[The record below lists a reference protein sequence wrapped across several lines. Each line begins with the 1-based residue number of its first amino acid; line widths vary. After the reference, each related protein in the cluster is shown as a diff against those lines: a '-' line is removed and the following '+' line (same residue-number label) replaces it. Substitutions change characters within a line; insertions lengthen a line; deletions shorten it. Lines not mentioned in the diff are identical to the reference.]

1 MTKKIYDLIIIGGG
15 PAGLSAGVYAGR
27 GKLKT
32 LILEKGNTG
41 GQAATTN
48 EIVNYPG
55 IRKTTGPALTEEM
68 KLQCEDFGA
77 EFVKTDVI
85 GVDFDGDV
93 KKVKT
98 VNGEFEARA
107 VIIATGA
114 GPRKLGFPGEAE
126 FTGRGVAYCST
137 CDGEFFEG
145 LEVFVIGAG
154 FAAAEE
160 AIYLT
165 RFASKVTVIA
175 REPEFTCAP
184 SIADKVLAHDQIEV
198 KFNTELLEVSG
209 EGMIQ
214 RARFINN
221 VTKEEWEYEANEKD
235 GTFGVFVFVGYA
247 PKTELF
253 KGIIEMDRHGYIVT
267 DEEMRTNVKGV
278 YAVGDLRPKSLRQVI
293 TAVADGAI
301 AGTDVQKYV
310 AEEKERLG
318 IADEPE
324 DEKPAKKEETKE
336 ASSTG
341 SKTSLLNDAIR
352 GQLKGIFER
361 MEKDITLVSI
371 VDESMPK
378 SVELRDFLSEI
389 AELGDKV
396 HLELHKRGENTKVEE
411 MIHADKYPVVA
422 LLNHAGEYSGVK
434 FHGVPGGHEL
444 NSFIL
449 AIYNLAGPGQALD
462 AEIAESIKAIDKDV
476 NIKVMVSLACHYC
489 PDVVVGAQRI
499 AILNKR
505 VEAEMVDISQFPEL
519 KTKYKVMSVPAMI
532 INDQEVVF
540 GAKKINEIIEAV
552 Q

>member
-32 LILEKGNTG
+32 LIIEKGTTG

-55 IRKTTGPALTEEM
+55 VRKTTGPALTEEM

-98 VNGEFEARA
+98 INGEFEARA

-137 CDGEFFEG
+137 CDGEFFQD

-221 VTKEEWEYEANEKD
+221 VTNEEWEYEANEKD
-235 GTFGVFVFVGYA
+235 GTFGVFVFVGYT

-253 KGIIEMDRHGYIVT
+253 KGIVEMDERGYIVT

-318 IADEPE
+318 IVDEPE
-324 DEKPAKKEETKE
+324 EEKPAKKEEAKE
-336 ASSTG
+336 ASANG
-341 SKTSLLNDAIR
+341 SKSLLNDAIR

-361 MEKDITLVSI
+361 MATDVTLVSI

-378 SVELRDFLSEI
+378 SVELRDFLAEI

-396 HLELHKRGENTKVEE
+396 HLELHKKGENTEVEE
-411 MIHADKYPVVA
+411 KIHADKYPVVA
-422 LLNHAGEYSGVK
+422 LLNHSGEYSGVK

-449 AIYNLAGPGQALD
+449 AIYNLAGPGQAID
-462 AEIAESIKAIDKDV
+462 ADIAESIKAIDKNV

-499 AILNKR
+499 AIMNKH

-532 INDQEVVF
+532 INDEDVIF
-540 GAKKINEIIEAV
+540 GAKKINEIIEAI

>member
-32 LILEKGNTG
+32 LIIEKGTTG

-55 IRKTTGPALTEEM
+55 VRKTTGPALTEEM

-98 VNGEFEARA
+98 INGEFEARA

-137 CDGEFFEG
+137 CDGEFFQG

-221 VTKEEWEYEANEKD
+221 VTNEEWEYEANEKD
-235 GTFGVFVFVGYA
+235 GTFGVFVFVGYT

-253 KGIIEMDRHGYIVT
+253 KGIVEMDERGYIVT

-318 IADEPE
+318 IVDEPE
-324 DEKPAKKEETKE
+324 EEKPAKKEEAKE
-336 ASSTG
+336 ASANG
-341 SKTSLLNDAIR
+341 SKSLLNDAIR

-361 MEKDITLVSI
+361 MEKDVTLVSI

-378 SVELRDFLSEI
+378 SVELRDFLAEI

-396 HLELHKRGENTKVEE
+396 HLELHKKGENAEVEE

-422 LLNHAGEYSGVK
+422 LLNHSGEYSGVK

-449 AIYNLAGPGQALD
+449 AIYNLAGPGQAID
-462 AEIAESIKAIDKDV
+462 ADIAESIKAIDKNV

-489 PDVVVGAQRI
+489 PDVVVSAQRI
-499 AILNKR
+499 AIMNKH

-532 INDQEVVF
+532 INDQDVIF
-540 GAKKINEIIEAV
+540 GAKKINEIIEAI

>member
-32 LILEKGNTG
+32 LIIEKGTTG

-55 IRKTTGPALTEEM
+55 VRKTTGPALTEEM

-98 VNGEFEARA
+98 INGEFEARA
-107 VIIATGA
+107 IIIATGA

-137 CDGEFFEG
+137 CDGEFFQD

-221 VTKEEWEYEANEKD
+221 VTNEEWEYEANEKD
-235 GTFGVFVFVGYA
+235 GTFGVFVFVGYT

-253 KGIIEMDRHGYIVT
+253 KGIVEMDERGYIVT

-318 IADEPE
+318 IVDEPE
-324 DEKPAKKEETKE
+324 EEKPAKKEEAKE
-336 ASSTG
+336 ASANG
-341 SKTSLLNDAIR
+341 SKSLLNDAIR

-361 MEKDITLVSI
+361 MEKDVTLVSI

-378 SVELRDFLSEI
+378 SVELRDFLAEI

-396 HLELHKRGENTKVEE
+396 HLELHKKGENAEVEE

-422 LLNHAGEYSGVK
+422 LLNHSGEYSGVK

-449 AIYNLAGPGQALD
+449 AIYNLAGPGQAID
-462 AEIAESIKAIDKDV
+462 ADIAESIKAIDKNV

-499 AILNKR
+499 AIMNKH

-532 INDQEVVF
+532 INDQDVIF
-540 GAKKINEIIEAV
+540 GAKKINEIIEAI

>member
-32 LILEKGNTG
+32 LIIEKGTTG

-55 IRKTTGPALTEEM
+55 VRKTTGPALTEEM

-98 VNGEFEARA
+98 INGEFEARA

-137 CDGEFFEG
+137 CDGEFFQD

-221 VTKEEWEYEANEKD
+221 VTNEEWEYEANEKD

-253 KGIIEMDRHGYIVT
+253 KGIVEMDERGYIVT

-318 IADEPE
+318 IVDEPE
-324 DEKPAKKEETKE
+324 EEKPAKKEEAKE
-336 ASSTG
+336 ASANG
-341 SKTSLLNDAIR
+341 SKSLLNDAIR

-361 MEKDITLVSI
+361 MATDVTLVSI

-378 SVELRDFLSEI
+378 SVELRDFLAEI

-396 HLELHKRGENTKVEE
+396 HLELHKKGENTEVEE
-411 MIHADKYPVVA
+411 KIHADKYPVVA
-422 LLNHAGEYSGVK
+422 LLNHSGEYSGVK

-449 AIYNLAGPGQALD
+449 AIYNLAGPGQAID
-462 AEIAESIKAIDKDV
+462 ADIAESIKAIDKNI

-489 PDVVVGAQRI
+489 PDVVVSAQRI
-499 AILNKR
+499 AIMNKQ

-532 INDQEVVF
+532 INDQDVIF
-540 GAKKINEIIEAV
+540 GAKKINEIIEAI

>member
-32 LILEKGNTG
+32 LIIEKGTTG

-55 IRKTTGPALTEEM
+55 VRKTTGPALTEEM

-98 VNGEFEARA
+98 INGEFEARA

-137 CDGEFFEG
+137 CDGEFFQD

-221 VTKEEWEYEANEKD
+221 VTNEEWEYEANEKD
-235 GTFGVFVFVGYA
+235 GTFGVFVFVGYT

-253 KGIIEMDRHGYIVT
+253 KGIVEMDERGYIVT

-318 IADEPE
+318 IVDEPE
-324 DEKPAKKEETKE
+324 EEKPAKKEEAKE
-336 ASSTG
+336 ASANG
-341 SKTSLLNDAIR
+341 SKSLLNDAIR

-361 MEKDITLVSI
+361 MATDVTLVSI

-378 SVELRDFLSEI
+378 SVELRDFLAEI

-396 HLELHKRGENTKVEE
+396 HLELHKKGENTEVEE
-411 MIHADKYPVVA
+411 KIHADKYPVVA
-422 LLNHAGEYSGVK
+422 LLNHSGEYSGVK

-449 AIYNLAGPGQALD
+449 AIYNLAGPGQAID
-462 AEIAESIKAIDKDV
+462 ADIAESIKAIDKNV

-499 AILNKR
+499 AIMNKH

-532 INDQEVVF
+532 INDQDVIF
-540 GAKKINEIIEAV
+540 GAKKINEIIEAI

>member
-1 MTKKIYDLIIIGGG
+1 MTKKIFDLIIIGGG

-32 LILEKGNTG
+32 LIIEKGTTG

-55 IRKTTGPALTEEM
+55 VRKTTGPALTEEM

-98 VNGEFEARA
+98 INGEYEARA

-114 GPRKLGFPGEAE
+114 APRKLGFPGEAE

-154 FAAAEE
+154 YAAAEE
-160 AIYLT
+160 AMYLT

-214 RARFINN
+214 RARFVNN
-221 VTKEEWEYEANEKD
+221 VTKEEWEYKANEKD

-253 KGIIEMDRHGYIVT
+253 KGIIDMDQYGYIVT

-318 IADEPE
+318 ITEEPE
-324 DEKPAKKEETKE
+324 EEKPAKKEETKQ
-336 ASSTG
+336 AAANG
-341 SKTSLLNDAIR
+341 SKSLLNDAIR
-352 GQLKGIFER
+352 GQLTGIFAR
-361 MEKDITLVSI
+361 MESDVTLVSI

-378 SVELRDFLSEI
+378 SVELRDFLTEI
-389 AELGDKV
+389 ADLGDKV
-396 HLELHKRGENTKVEE
+396 HLELHKKGENTEVEQK
-411 MIHADKYPVVA
+411 IHADKYPVVA
-422 LLNHAGEYSGVK
+422 LLNQSGEYSGVK

-462 AEIAESIKAIDKDV
+462 ADIAESIKAIDKNV

-489 PDVVVGAQRI
+489 PDVVVSAQRI
-499 AILNKR
+499 AILNKQ

-532 INDQEVVF
+532 INDQDVVF
-540 GAKKINEIIEAV
+540 GAKKINEIIEAIK
-552 Q
+552 